1 MRRLL
6 AFLVLVLSRLSPV
19 PQPYGAIRSGV
30 RTLSDQCFGCLSSLV
45 GHEKKPVK
53 PFSQERPMRK
63 LYRFRSIAS
72 RHALLAAATSRQN
85 GRIWRARAKAT
96 IINDREP
103 EPPPWVRG
111 RAP

>member
-1 MRRLL
+1 
-6 AFLVLVLSRLSPV
+6 
-19 PQPYGAIRSGV
+19 
-30 RTLSDQCFGCLSSLV
+30 
-45 GHEKKPVK
+45 
-53 PFSQERPMRK
+53 MRK